1 MRYTS
6 QVVFQEKQ
14 TFPRYWFFIFI
25 ILVPVLLYIDF
36 QHEGI
41 DFKGLFISISVI
53 GGLSALLLFSKLE
66 TSISQDEIQY
76 RLFPF
81 QWNMRK
87 ISREQIADVF
97 VRKYSPLFEYGG
109 WGLRW
114 SLNGKAVNVRGNMG
128 IQLVL
133 KNGSRILIGTSN
145 PEAAK
150 MALDSF
156 TGPPVS

>member
-1 MRYTS
+1 M
-6 QVVFQEKQ
+6 
-14 TFPRYWFFIFI
+14 
-25 ILVPVLLYIDF
+25 LYIDF

-53 GGLSALLLFSKLE
+53 GGISALLLFSKLE
-66 TSISQDEIQY
+66 TTISHDEIQY

-150 MALDSF
+150 IALDGF
-156 TGPPVS
+156 TCPPVS

>member
-1 MRYTS
+1 
-6 QVVFQEKQ
+6 
-14 TFPRYWFFIFI
+14 
-25 ILVPVLLYIDF
+25 
-36 QHEGI
+36 
-41 DFKGLFISISVI
+41 
-53 GGLSALLLFSKLE
+53 
-66 TSISQDEIQY
+66 
-76 RLFPF
+76 
-81 QWNMRK
+81 
-87 ISREQIADVF
+87 VF

-128 IQLVL
+128 IQVVL

-145 PEAAK
+145 PEDAK